1 MCIVNCN
8 CNMYAEACPLFVSFL
23 VKRILFWTV
32 HYMCVEIQCNALQ
45 CNLCVRLYV
54 FLGGNWRDLSP
65 HTLSLCAHTKYKMR
79 AQQYICTLCFVYF
92 SICWPFF
99 FVFIC
104 ANYWDAKFVSFE
116 IIYKCAHAFCL
127 YRAIAICSWSC
138 CLTMLRICFHLY
150 KIGVCVSRAHYH
162 CWCLLFC
169 SQREREKKT
178 LNAIE
183 KCESKLKTSCDK
195 GEEKKTHST
204 KTGIRLTRHSA
215 KDMCTMKHPPAFRA
229 EIFAIR
235 KRFFIYKQNTIHLNY
250 LLFIWEMVK
259 WLIKWCD

>member
-1 MCIVNCN
+1 MPFVFTV
-8 CNMYAEACPLFVSFL
+8 PLQY
-23 VKRILFWTV
+23 V
-32 HYMCVEIQCNALQ
+32 HDRVVLRC
-45 CNLCVRLYV
+45 
-54 FLGGNWRDLSP
+54 
-65 HTLSLCAHTKYKMR
+65 CA
-79 AQQYICTLCFVYF
+79 
-92 SICWPFF
+92 

-104 ANYWDAKFVSFE
+104 IKSA
-116 IIYKCAHAFCL
+116 CAFRVL
-127 YRAIAICSWSC
+127 ITIV
-138 CLTMLRICFHLY
+138 
-150 KIGVCVSRAHYH
+150 GVCCFVR
-162 CWCLLFC
+162 
-169 SQREREKKT
+169 REREKKT

-250 LLFIWEMVK
+250 LLFI
-259 WLIKWCD
+259 